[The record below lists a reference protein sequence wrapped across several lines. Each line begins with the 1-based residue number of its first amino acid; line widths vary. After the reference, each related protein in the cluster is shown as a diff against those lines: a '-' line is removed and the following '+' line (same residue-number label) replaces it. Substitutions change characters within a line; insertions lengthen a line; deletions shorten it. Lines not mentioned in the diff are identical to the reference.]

1 MLDADKNQSSIK
13 YMLATIVFVTVAL
26 AVCFYVAKLSAENK
40 RLAQI
45 NRSLLTA
52 VEKERNKSAWFAEEM
67 RILEHR
73 LQTERRVETF
83 ISLPPASY
91 RKLFP
96 ELNVTPA
103 ASFKKIDPKV
113 VYLTFDD
120 GPYVMSDNYLD
131 ILKKHNVKAT
141 FFVIGR
147 ADEASR
153 ARIKRMADEGH
164 TVAPHSYT
172 HKYKKI
178 YASAAEFLHDFK
190 HINDLI
196 EATTG
201 QKPDIFRF
209 PGGSVNTYN
218 KETRTEI
225 IDEMH
230 RRGYTHY
237 DWSISSKDTS
247 KNATAK
253 STKENIM
260 NNIEHTPHKIIL
272 LHEGK
277 LDTLV
282 ALEELIV
289 DLKRKGYRFERLTKD
304 VMPIR
309 MAVPTLSVEARD

>member
-1 MLDADKNQSSIK
+1 MFGTDKSQSSAK
-13 YMLATIVFVTVAL
+13 YMLATVIFVIVAL
-26 AVCFYVAKLSAENK
+26 AVCFYVAKLSAENR

-45 NRSLLTA
+45 NRSLLVA
-52 VEKERNKSAWFAEEM
+52 VEKERNKCAWFAEEM
-67 RILEHR
+67 RALEYR
-73 LQTERRVETF
+73 LQNERKAETF
-83 ISLPPASY
+83 ITLPPASY

-96 ELNVTPA
+96 ELNVTPS
-103 ASFKKIDPKV
+103 ASFNKIDPKV

-120 GPYVMSDNYLD
+120 GPFAMSDSYLD
-131 ILKKHNVKAT
+131 LLKKHGVKAT
-141 FFVIGR
+141 FFVVGR
-147 ADEASR
+147 ADEANR

-178 YASAAEFLHDFK
+178 YASVAEFLHDFK

-196 EATTG
+196 ETTTG

-218 KETRTEI
+218 KKTRTEI

-237 DWSISSKDTS
+237 DWSISSGDTA

-253 STKENIM
+253 TTKDNVL
-260 NNIEHTPHKIIL
+260 NNIENMSHKIIL

-277 LDTLV
+277 VDTLV
-282 ALEELIV
+282 ALEEMIV
-289 DLKRKGYRFERLTKD
+289 ELKRKGYRFEKLTKE

-309 MAVPTLSVEARD
+309 MALPTMARKASH